1 MGEVGYKTLAIDI
14 ETFSDVDLIKCGVYA
29 YADSP
34 AFEILLFAY
43 SFDDEETKIIDLAQG
58 EQLTEEIKNALSDVG
73 IIKTA
78 FNANFER
85 TCLSKYMGVRLSPE
99 SWVCTAVQSAML
111 ALPLSLEGVG
121 AILGLSEQKL
131 KEGKELIRY
140 FCVPC
145 KPTKTN
151 GGRSRNLPCHALEK
165 WEQFKTYCIRDVDVE
180 KGIRQKL
187 HKFPIP
193 ESEMVFY
200 RLDQEINDRGV
211 LVDRELVE
219 QSITCDLLHK
229 DIVTNRAYEVTG
241 LENPNSVSQLK
252 GWLSERGVEIDS
264 LSKGAVAE
272 LIEDADG
279 EVLEA
284 LKLRLLM
291 AKTSVKKYEAIERS
305 VCSDGRVHGLLQFY
319 GANRT
324 GRWAGRLVQ
333 VQNLPQNHISDL
345 ELARSLVR
353 RGQFEELELFY
364 ESTPNVLSE
373 LIRTAFI
380 PKEGCRFIV
389 ADFSAI
395 EARVLAWLSGEQWRL
410 DVFATHGKIYEA
422 SASAM
427 FGVPIEEITK
437 GSPLRQKGKIAEGTD
452 SGKLPSFK
460 AMSDFAVSDEQV
472 KITLAKERE
481 KAASE
486 EFDVDTGEW
495 QTMLDL
501 DRQGKVKDTL
511 SNIATIIRFDEN
523 LQPIVFN
530 QLKNALDVIGEL
542 PWVQVKKG
550 WGDADIACAKLY
562 FERVYGIWSPTKFK
576 DALLAV
582 VSSERLYHPV
592 KEYFSTLSW
601 DGCSRIDSLLIDY
614 MGAENTPYVRAVTR
628 KTLVAAVARIYEP
641 GIKFDSVL
649 VLNGP
654 QGCGKSTFFA
664 KLGKEWYSDS
674 LTISDMKDGK
684 TAAEKLQG
692 YWLLELGELA
702 GIKKVDVETVKSF
715 VTRTDDKYRQS
726 YGTTVE
732 SHPRECVIVGSTNS
746 EGGFL
751 RDVTGNRRFWPVH
764 VTGKGKHRGWDL
776 TLETVD
782 QIWAEAISIYKDGEE
797 LYLKGKEAAE
807 AYVAQQEAMES
818 DEREGI
824 VEDYLERLLPADWDT
839 MDLYQ
844 RRSYLGGGEFEAEGR
859 TGTVVRE
866 RFCLME
872 VWCECFGK
880 ERQNF
885 RKTDSYELESIIQKI
900 GGWKK
905 YEGNSSGKM
914 RIPGY
919 GVQRVFVRVKKETAG
934 NK

>member
-1 MGEVGYKTLAIDI
+1 MKLYISTGNSRMEKKWNGQEMEFSVFLERLSHTVRTSETMEQYRKLSKAKQDSIKDVGGFVLGKLKGGRRKKANVLFRSGLTLDMDYATEDI
-14 ETFSDVDLIKCGVYA
+14 AEQIELFFDFRCLIYSTHKHTPEKPRLRLIIPLSRTVSPDEYA
-29 YADSP
+29 AVARKVAEDIGM
-34 AFEILLFAY
+34 EL
-43 SFDDEETKIIDLAQG
+43 FDDTTYEP
-58 EQLTEEIKNALSDVG
+58 S
-73 IIKTA
+73 
-78 FNANFER
+78 
-85 TCLSKYMGVRLSPE
+85 RL
-99 SWVCTAVQSAML
+99 
-111 ALPLSLEGVG
+111 
-121 AILGLSEQKL
+121 
-131 KEGKELIRY
+131 
-140 FCVPC
+140 
-145 KPTKTN
+145 
-151 GGRSRNLPCHALEK
+151 
-165 WEQFKTYCIRDVDVE
+165 
-180 KGIRQKL
+180 
-187 HKFPIP
+187 
-193 ESEMVFY
+193 
-200 RLDQEINDRGV
+200 
-211 LVDRELVE
+211 
-219 QSITCDLLHK
+219 
-229 DIVTNRAYEVTG
+229 
-241 LENPNSVSQLK
+241 
-252 GWLSERGVEIDS
+252 
-264 LSKGAVAE
+264 
-272 LIEDADG
+272 
-279 EVLEA
+279 
-284 LKLRLLM
+284 
-291 AKTSVKKYEAIERS
+291 
-305 VCSDGRVHGLLQFY
+305 
-319 GANRT
+319 
-324 GRWAGRLVQ
+324 
-333 VQNLPQNHISDL
+333 
-345 ELARSLVR
+345 
-353 RGQFEELELFY
+353 
-364 ESTPNVLSE
+364 
-373 LIRTAFI
+373 
-380 PKEGCRFIV
+380 
-389 ADFSAI
+389 
-395 EARVLAWLSGEQWRL
+395 
-410 DVFATHGKIYEA
+410 
-422 SASAM
+422 
-427 FGVPIEEITK
+427 
-437 GSPLRQKGKIAEGTD
+437 
-452 SGKLPSFK
+452 
-460 AMSDFAVSDEQV
+460 
-472 KITLAKERE
+472 
-481 KAASE
+481 
-486 EFDVDTGEW
+486 
-495 QTMLDL
+495 
-501 DRQGKVKDTL
+501 
-511 SNIATIIRFDEN
+511 
-523 LQPIVFN
+523 
-530 QLKNALDVIGEL
+530 
-542 PWVQVKKG
+542 
-550 WGDADIACAKLY
+550 IACAKLY

-776 TLETVD
+776 TPETVD

>member
-121 AILGLSEQKL
+121 AVLGLSEQKL

-776 TLETVD
+776 TPETVD

-807 AYVAQQEAMES
+807 AYMAQQEAMES

>member
-1 MGEVGYKTLAIDI
+1 MKDMEIKTENRYEYRKTQEKRKQMIAP
-14 ETFSDVDLIKCGVYA
+14 DL
-29 YADSP
+29 
-34 AFEILLFAY
+34 FEFAY
-43 SFDDEETKIIDLAQG
+43 VPDWYGHLA
-58 EQLTEEIKNALSDVG
+58 ELERLAL
-73 IIKTA
+73 
-78 FNANFER
+78 
-85 TCLSKYMGVRLSPE
+85 PE
-99 SWVCTAVQSAML
+99 SWRFRKPSRETKNTETPILERYIHTIFRKQVIDFNSESDPRKADSIFHLENECVCFHT
-111 ALPLSLEGVG
+111 
-121 AILGLSEQKL
+121 GLYTPQ
-131 KEGKELIRY
+131 Y
-140 FCVPC
+140 
-145 KPTKTN
+145 
-151 GGRSRNLPCHALEK
+151 
-165 WEQFKTYCIRDVDVE
+165 
-180 KGIRQKL
+180 KGI
-187 HKFPIP
+187 
-193 ESEMVFY
+193 
-200 RLDQEINDRGV
+200 
-211 LVDRELVE
+211 
-219 QSITCDLLHK
+219 
-229 DIVTNRAYEVTG
+229 
-241 LENPNSVSQLK
+241 
-252 GWLSERGVEIDS
+252 
-264 LSKGAVAE
+264 
-272 LIEDADG
+272 
-279 EVLEA
+279 
-284 LKLRLLM
+284 
-291 AKTSVKKYEAIERS
+291 
-305 VCSDGRVHGLLQFY
+305 Y
-319 GANRT
+319 G
-324 GRWAGRLVQ
+324 
-333 VQNLPQNHISDL
+333 
-345 ELARSLVR
+345 
-353 RGQFEELELFY
+353 
-364 ESTPNVLSE
+364 
-373 LIRTAFI
+373 
-380 PKEGCRFIV
+380 
-389 ADFSAI
+389 
-395 EARVLAWLSGEQWRL
+395 
-410 DVFATHGKIYEA
+410 
-422 SASAM
+422 
-427 FGVPIEEITK
+427 
-437 GSPLRQKGKIAEGTD
+437 
-452 SGKLPSFK
+452 
-460 AMSDFAVSDEQV
+460 
-472 KITLAKERE
+472 
-481 KAASE
+481 
-486 EFDVDTGEW
+486 
-495 QTMLDL
+495 
-501 DRQGKVKDTL
+501 
-511 SNIATIIRFDEN
+511 
-523 LQPIVFN
+523 
-530 QLKNALDVIGEL
+530 
-542 PWVQVKKG
+542 
-550 WGDADIACAKLY
+550 Y
-562 FERVYGIWSPTKFK
+562 FERNNFSDSLRDWYFRGFCDELSPKLRYIEPLPQKPVYHMAQSGINFNPEWPIRVNVNHILGDEENLERIPAKIRKVKNLPLLFETAVELGRRKSVIEPGLVVPQGYQGRVQYLLPVYLTNMQKPDLAMTLTVM

-776 TLETVD
+776 TPETVD

>member
-1 MGEVGYKTLAIDI
+1 M
-14 ETFSDVDLIKCGVYA
+14 
-29 YADSP
+29 
-34 AFEILLFAY
+34 
-43 SFDDEETKIIDLAQG
+43 
-58 EQLTEEIKNALSDVG
+58 
-73 IIKTA
+73 
-78 FNANFER
+78 
-85 TCLSKYMGVRLSPE
+85 
-99 SWVCTAVQSAML
+99 
-111 ALPLSLEGVG
+111 
-121 AILGLSEQKL
+121 
-131 KEGKELIRY
+131 
-140 FCVPC
+140 
-145 KPTKTN
+145 
-151 GGRSRNLPCHALEK
+151 
-165 WEQFKTYCIRDVDVE
+165 
-180 KGIRQKL
+180 
-187 HKFPIP
+187 
-193 ESEMVFY
+193 
-200 RLDQEINDRGV
+200 
-211 LVDRELVE
+211 
-219 QSITCDLLHK
+219 
-229 DIVTNRAYEVTG
+229 
-241 LENPNSVSQLK
+241 
-252 GWLSERGVEIDS
+252 
-264 LSKGAVAE
+264 
-272 LIEDADG
+272 
-279 EVLEA
+279 
-284 LKLRLLM
+284 
-291 AKTSVKKYEAIERS
+291 
-305 VCSDGRVHGLLQFY
+305 
-319 GANRT
+319 
-324 GRWAGRLVQ
+324 
-333 VQNLPQNHISDL
+333 
-345 ELARSLVR
+345 
-353 RGQFEELELFY
+353 
-364 ESTPNVLSE
+364 
-373 LIRTAFI
+373 
-380 PKEGCRFIV
+380 
-389 ADFSAI
+389 
-395 EARVLAWLSGEQWRL
+395 
-410 DVFATHGKIYEA
+410 
-422 SASAM
+422 
-427 FGVPIEEITK
+427 
-437 GSPLRQKGKIAEGTD
+437 
-452 SGKLPSFK
+452 
-460 AMSDFAVSDEQV
+460 
-472 KITLAKERE
+472 
-481 KAASE
+481 
-486 EFDVDTGEW
+486 
-495 QTMLDL
+495 
-501 DRQGKVKDTL
+501 
-511 SNIATIIRFDEN
+511 
-523 LQPIVFN
+523 
-530 QLKNALDVIGEL
+530 
-542 PWVQVKKG
+542 
-550 WGDADIACAKLY
+550 LY

-776 TLETVD
+776 TPETVD

>member
-776 TLETVD
+776 TPETVD

>member
-121 AILGLSEQKL
+121 AVLGLSEQKL
-131 KEGKELIRY
+131 KEGKDLIRY

-151 GGRSRNLPCHALEK
+151 GGRSRNLPFHAPEK
-165 WEQFKTYCIRDVDVE
+165 WKQFKTYCMYW
-180 KGIRQKL
+180 
-187 HKFPIP
+187 P
-193 ESEMVFY
+193 ST
-200 RLDQEINDRGV
+200 
-211 LVDRELVE
+211 
-219 QSITCDLLHK
+219 S
-229 DIVTNRAYEVTG
+229 
-241 LENPNSVSQLK
+241 
-252 GWLSERGVEIDS
+252 
-264 LSKGAVAE
+264 
-272 LIEDADG
+272 ADG
-279 EVLEA
+279 EFFFRDIPGTFLNPDSVLERYA
-284 LKLRLLM
+284 DWRDSSSWPVSSRQKAVVSREM
-291 AKTSVKKYEAIERS
+291 KKQADPLSKEGIVGAFCRTYSIEEAIRIFLPDVYQESMMPERFDYIPADS
-305 VCSDGRVHGLLQFY
+305 QAGVVIYEGKFAYSHHATDPACGKLLNAFD
-319 GANRT
+319 
-324 GRWAGRLVQ
+324 
-333 VQNLPQNHISDL
+333 I
-345 ELARSLVR
+345 VR
-353 RGQFEELELFY
+353 IHKF
-364 ESTPNVLSE
+364 
-373 LIRTAFI
+373 
-380 PKEGCRFIV
+380 
-389 ADFSAI
+389 
-395 EARVLAWLSGEQWRL
+395 GEQ
-410 DVFATHGKIYEA
+410 DDKAE
-422 SASAM
+422 
-427 FGVPIEEITK
+427 
-437 GSPLRQKGKIAEGTD
+437 EGTD

-776 TLETVD
+776 TPETVD